1 MVRILQGT
9 MGMSE
14 HLPAGITAED
24 WAATPLSVRV
34 LVRALQEQVAR
45 LEQRVQG
52 LEEQGR
58 QTSRTSS
65 KPPSSDPPGAPPRP
79 RRRPSGRPTGGQPGH
94 EGQGRVPRPVEQVDR
109 VVEVKPE
116 ACGQCGAALQ
126 GEDPAPARHQVAEVP
141 RVAPEVTE
149 YRQHTL
155 TCGGCGTRTTAPWPQ
170 DMPRGG
176 FGPRAQATVA
186 YLTGRQG
193 ISQRDAQEVLG
204 ALFHLDLGLGSI
216 TALEQQVSAAVAGP
230 VGEAQ
235 QFVQAQPVA
244 NADETS
250 WKEGIARH
258 WLWVAVTALV
268 SVFVVRPTR
277 GSQGAKDLLGPTY
290 PGIVGSDRWSGYTW
304 IAPTHRQ
311 LCWAHLRRDFA
322 AFVERGGASA
332 RLGRALLAAA
342 EEMFGRW
349 QRVRD
354 GTLSRA
360 AFQREM
366 QPVQTR
372 IGRLLRAGTRRQ
384 HAQTRHTCARILTLE
399 DALWTF
405 VAVEG
410 VEPTNNAAER
420 ALRRAVLWR
429 RRSFGTQSAEGS
441 VFVARLL
448 TVVTTLR
455 QQERDVL
462 DYLTDACAARLTG
475 TPSPS
480 LLPEAQHPA
489 RPLSLPAAA

>member
-1 MVRILQGT
+1 MNE
-9 MGMSE
+9 SA
-14 HLPAGITAED
+14 PDGITAED

-34 LVRALQEQVAR
+34 LVRALREQVTR
-45 LEQRVQG
+45 LEQRVG
-52 LEEQGR
+52 VLEGQAR

-65 KPPSSDPPGAPPRP
+65 KPPSSDPPSAAPRP
-79 RRRPSGRPTGGQPGH
+79 ARRPSGRRTGGQPGH
-94 EGQGRVPRPVEQVDR
+94 EGHGRALRPAAQVDQIVDAR
-109 VVEVKPE
+109 PG
-116 ACGQCGAALQ
+116 ACGECGAALAGDDAQ
-126 GEDPAPARHQVAEVP
+126 PARHQVAELP

-155 TCGGCGTRTTAPWPQ
+155 TCGRCGARTTAPWPRE
-170 DMPRGG
+170 MPRGG

-193 ISQRDAQEVLG
+193 ISQRDAQELLG

-216 TALEQQVSAAVAGP
+216 AALERQVSAAVAGP
-230 VGEAQ
+230 ATEALA
-235 QFVQAQPVA
+235 FVQAQDVA
-244 NADETS
+244 NVDETG
-250 WKEGIARH
+250 WTEGTQRR

-268 SVFVVRPTR
+268 SVFLVRATR

-290 PGIVGSDRWSGYTW
+290 GGVVGSDRWSGYTW
-304 IAPTHRQ
+304 LDPTRRQ
-311 LCWAHLRRDFA
+311 LCWAHLLRDFA

-342 EEMFGRW
+342 EEMFGLWSRA
-349 QRVRD
+349 RD

-366 QPVQTR
+366 GPLQAR
-372 IGRLLRAGTRRQ
+372 IGRLLRMGTRRR
-384 HAQTRHTCARILTLE
+384 HAQTRHTCANILKVE
-399 DALWTF
+399 AALWTF
-405 VAVEG
+405 VATEG

-441 VFVARLL
+441 AFVAHLL

-462 DYLTDACAARLTG
+462 DYLTNACAAVVTG
-475 TPSPS
+475 APSPS
-480 LLPEAQHPA
+480 LLPQAPQTVFSAPP
-489 RPLSLPAAA
+489 PLAA